1 MVLSLFSSILQIS
14 EADLEKNLSENRDP
28 ATPKE
33 VIALVR
39 LFDDLR
45 ALKVIFGPA
54 VPPLAHYS

>member
-1 MVLSLFSSILQIS
+1 MVPSLFSSMLQFL
-14 EADLEKNLSENRDP
+14 EADLEKNLSEHRDP

-45 ALKVIFGPA
+45 APKAIFGPA